1 MTHDPRWH
9 TVYARA
15 KTPVKNYMAKAWLP
29 WDPILMIRL
38 WTSHGTWSACGPH
51 LDHCVGNQKWAPT
64 CLVVPFVAPMSCN
77 LSG

>member
-1 MTHDPRWH
+1 MQNQTAETELNSGKYVVSEKNADQVMTHDPRWH

-38 WTSHGTWSACGPH
+38 WTSHGTWSTCGPH
-51 LDHCVGNQKWAPT
+51 IDH
-64 CLVVPFVAPMSCN
+64 
-77 LSG
+77 